1 MILLTIFFMSSQ
13 MCYSVCIVLLEVY
26 ADIAERKISQISNII
41 MAKVDMSTYK
51 IYQTKEPVTVKYLP
65 LATSSEF

>member
-1 MILLTIFFMSSQ
+1 
-13 MCYSVCIVLLEVY
+13 
-26 ADIAERKISQISNII
+26 

-51 IYQTKEPVTVKYLP
+51 IYQTKEPISVKYLP